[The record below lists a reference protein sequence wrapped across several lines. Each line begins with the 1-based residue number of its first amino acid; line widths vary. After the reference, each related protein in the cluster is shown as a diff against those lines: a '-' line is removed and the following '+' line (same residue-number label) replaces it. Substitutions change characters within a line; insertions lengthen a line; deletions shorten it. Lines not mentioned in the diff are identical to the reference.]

1 MEEGPLNNVWVGV
14 DVGKEFHWAHVLDT
28 VGRMLLSRRVENDEA
43 DLLALIEE
51 ILSFGAGDLTWAV
64 DQPGGGA
71 SLLLALLWE
80 RGQKVIYVPGL
91 TVDRARDAY
100 RGESKTDA
108 RDAHVIADQVRMRS
122 DLGRLE
128 PGEGAL
134 AELQLL
140 LARRRDLVADQT
152 RTITRLRET
161 LLVLFPALERAL
173 DLNTKGALT
182 LVAHYQTPVAIR
194 RAGHKRLG
202 DYLKN
207 RGVKGADGLAQKA
220 LAAAR
225 AQSVTSASRRRR
237 HCDSLR
243 ARRRGAHS
251 QGAPLYPRRG
261 AQASFFRPSR
271 GPDPR

>member
-1 MEEGPLNNVWVGV
+1 VQEKNAEVAMEEEGPLNNVWVGV

-51 ILSFGAGDLTWAV
+51 ILSFGTGDLTWAV

-140 LARRRDLVADQT
+140 LARRRDLVADRT

-207 RGVKGADGLAQKA
+207 RGVKGAEM
-220 LAAAR
+220 
-225 AQSVTSASRRRR
+225 
-237 HCDSLR
+237 DS
-243 ARRRGAHS
+243 
-251 QGAPLYPRRG
+251 PRRLW
-261 AQASFFRPSR
+261 QRPE
-271 GPDPR
+271 PRALLCQQKTSPL